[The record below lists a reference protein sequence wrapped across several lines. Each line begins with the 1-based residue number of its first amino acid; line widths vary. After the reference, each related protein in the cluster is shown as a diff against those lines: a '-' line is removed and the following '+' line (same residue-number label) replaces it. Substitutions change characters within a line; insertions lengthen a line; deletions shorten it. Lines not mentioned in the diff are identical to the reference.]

1 MKTSLQLIRAKNVS
15 ESPLVYRISN
25 LSTNTYIPT
34 GITLRPTQWNGT
46 KIIRHKEADALM
58 ERATEIKEHYD
69 AILAQLM
76 KRRSLKDYRPSEI
89 RMLLLA
95 EENKEAEKTT
105 ACLVVDSARQYAADC
120 KESTGRLYEYL
131 AKTLEQYQP
140 HVIFD
145 DITATWL
152 RTFDRWLAGRGMAVN
167 SRGVLLR
174 NLRALCNVAIDEGLT
189 TVYGFR
195 KFSIKIQ
202 ETAKRAISASRLRS
216 FFTDKL
222 KDEVAEYRDMFKLIF
237 LLHGINV
244 IDLAALTEEN
254 IVNGRLHYYRSKTG
268 HYYDILLFPESL
280 ELIRKYH
287 GHRHLVNIAERR
299 ANYKDWML
307 TANKTLKRRY
317 DGMTTYVMR
326 HTFATIAQTDL
337 HIPNELVA
345 QMLGHS
351 FGNRV
356 TNTYIKP
363 SQEQMDEAA
372 AKVINYILY
381 NKR

>member
-1 MKTSLQLIRAKNVS
+1 MKTSIQLLSSKKLR
-15 ESPLVYRISN
+15 ECPLVYRISN
-25 LSTNTYIPT
+25 LSTYAYILT

-46 KIIRHKEADALM
+46 KIIRHKEADSLM
-58 ERATEIKEHYD
+58 QRAEDIKAHYD
-69 AILAQLM
+69 TLLADLSK
-76 KRRSLKDYRPSEI
+76 KRNLKDYKPSEI

-95 EENKEAEKTT
+95 EENKEAEK
-105 ACLVVDSARQYAADC
+105 AASCLVVDSARQYASEC

-152 RTFDRWLAGRGMAVN
+152 RSFDRWLEGRGIAVN
-167 SRGVLLR
+167 SRGIMMR
-174 NLRALCNVAIDEGLT
+174 NLRALCNIAIDEGLT

-195 KFSIKIQ
+195 KFSIKTQ
-202 ETAKRAISASRLRS
+202 ETAKRAISASKLRE
-216 FFTDKL
+216 FFTENL
-222 KDEVAEYRDMFKLIF
+222 KKEVAEYRDMFKLIF

-244 IDLAALTEEN
+244 IDLAGLTDDN

-268 HYYDILLFPESL
+268 HYYDILLCPESL

-287 GHRHLVNIAERR
+287 GRRHLVNIAERR

-307 TANKTLKRRY
+307 AANKTLKRRF

-363 SQEQMDEAA
+363 SQEQIDEAA

-381 NKR
+381 DTR